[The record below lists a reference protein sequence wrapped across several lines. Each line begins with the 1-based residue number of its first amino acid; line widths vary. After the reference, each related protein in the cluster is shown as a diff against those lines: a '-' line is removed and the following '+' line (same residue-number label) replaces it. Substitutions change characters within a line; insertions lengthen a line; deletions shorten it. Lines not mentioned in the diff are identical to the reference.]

1 MYDEDTID
9 INVGI
14 HDMSTSSEISEAAI
28 EAHDEMVETEK
39 NDMQDEDCMEE
50 LERREMYQ
58 RTTCALLSLVTLL
71 RSYLTLF
78 RGSRGSNVLVL
89 KIVS

>member
-9 INVGI
+9 FNVGI

-28 EAHDEMVETEK
+28 EVHDEMVETEK

-50 LERREMYQ
+50 LERREVPKDNL
-58 RTTCALLSLVTLL
+58 RTTKSGDIV
-71 RSYLTLF
+71 
-78 RGSRGSNVLVL
+78 
-89 KIVS
+89 KILPYTIPRKQR

>member
-28 EAHDEMVETEK
+28 EVHDKMVETEK

-50 LERREMYQ
+50 LERREVPKDNL
-58 RTTCALLSLVTLL
+58 RTTKSGDIV
-71 RSYLTLF
+71 
-78 RGSRGSNVLVL
+78 
-89 KIVS
+89 KILPYTIPRKQR

>member
-9 INVGI
+9 FNVGI

-28 EAHDEMVETEK
+28 EAHDEMVETER

-50 LERREMYQ
+50 LERREVPKDNL
-58 RTTCALLSLVTLL
+58 RTTKSGDIV
-71 RSYLTLF
+71 
-78 RGSRGSNVLVL
+78 
-89 KIVS
+89 KILPYTIPRKQR

>member
-28 EAHDEMVETEK
+28 EAHDEMVETER

-50 LERREMYQ
+50 LEHREVPKDNL
-58 RTTCALLSLVTLL
+58 RTTKSGDIV
-71 RSYLTLF
+71 
-78 RGSRGSNVLVL
+78 
-89 KIVS
+89 KILPYTIPRKQR

>member
-28 EAHDEMVETEK
+28 EVHDEMVETEK
-39 NDMQDEDCMEE
+39 NDMQDEDCM
-50 LERREMYQ
+50 REPEPREAPKDRLHTTESGDRVRILPYKIPRKQ
-58 RTTCALLSLVTLL
+58 R
-71 RSYLTLF
+71 
-78 RGSRGSNVLVL
+78 
-89 KIVS
+89 

>member
-28 EAHDEMVETEK
+28 EVHDEMVETEK

-50 LERREMYQ
+50 LERREVPKDNL
-58 RTTCALLSLVTLL
+58 RTTKSGDIV
-71 RSYLTLF
+71 
-78 RGSRGSNVLVL
+78 
-89 KIVS
+89 KILPYTIPRKQR

>member
-1 MYDEDTID
+1 VYDEDTID

-28 EAHDEMVETEK
+28 EVHDEMVETER

-50 LERREMYQ
+50 LERREVPKDNL
-58 RTTCALLSLVTLL
+58 RTTKSGDIV
-71 RSYLTLF
+71 
-78 RGSRGSNVLVL
+78 
-89 KIVS
+89 KILPYTIPRTQR